1 MRALLLSLALLA
13 APLAAQAPRELSEAQ
28 KARLKQSVTQDKASG
43 QKAADEAMARQQQLA
58 RDQQAEAERARQQ
71 QQAAYEAAYDDS
83 GPEPVQQSGGGAAAI
98 LNAFTGAFSSEYQKN
113 MDVVNRGNAA
123 VDYNRQQMIAE
134 QQRQQRQRELAE
146 QQERAR
152 QQAARQQAAQQQRMA
167 DQQRAANA
175 ASTSPAA
182 TAQRNADLQQ
192 QAAAERQRLAAE
204 RQIQQSA
211 ERQKQATAQREQEA
225 AAERARVMAP
235 FVGSSRQQQAANAPG
250 NPGTTAGTASAMAA
264 PKAVATPADHGPA
277 RAWCQAS
284 EARTYQCMGPLQ
296 RSMSWEKTLEYAL
309 SVVGCTGGQGYNP
322 TPGHGGSAFNC
333 GRQLQ
338 VGEYRMPTYDPF
350 RGGGSPTRVTA
361 GF

>member
-71 QQAAYEAAYDDS
+71 QQAAYEAAYDDA

-204 RQIQQSA
+204 RQIHQSA
-211 ERQKQATAQREQEA
+211 TSRKCARQSGDHRRHRQRHGRAESGGYARRSRSGPCLVSGQRSPHLPVHGA
-225 AAERARVMAP
+225 AA
-235 FVGSSRQQQAANAPG
+235 
-250 NPGTTAGTASAMAA
+250 
-264 PKAVATPADHGPA
+264 
-277 RAWCQAS
+277 
-284 EARTYQCMGPLQ
+284 
-296 RSMSWEKTLEYAL
+296 TLD
-309 SVVGCTGGQGYNP
+309 VVGKDAGICTV
-322 TPGHGGSAFNC
+322 
-333 GRQLQ
+333 RR
-338 VGEYRMPTYDPF
+338 RMH
-350 RGGGSPTRVTA
+350 RRSGL
-361 GF
+361 